1 MCEVCIFSLC
11 NVIHIL
17 PRDDVASVV
26 RRRRKRAELKWNT
39 VWCDDLM
46 CDIHS
51 NDKFGFEVYL
61 GKKSSKDVALS
72 SFRLQGKHSEN
83 YQKKII
89 TKTFS
94 FCDCWLFS
102 FFILCVFFFCRVC
115 FCFCFPTLFDRCC
128 CAAAQTSTFHHHL
141 SPRAL
146 LSAHVHLMGRHS
158 VRWWDEEPTKS
169 IEKHSLEL
177 SSFCRPQ
184 TTAMWWKEKSM
195 KILSFALCRCARR
208 RCRLH

>member
-72 SFRLQGKHSEN
+72 SFRLQGKHSEKLPEKN
-83 YQKKII
+83 NNKNI
-89 TKTFS
+89 
-94 FCDCWLFS
+94 
-102 FFILCVFFFCRVC
+102 FILRLLAVLVFHFVC
-115 FCFCFPTLFDRCC
+115 FLFLPSLFLFLFPNSLW
-128 CAAAQTSTFHHHL
+128 S
-141 SPRAL
+141 L
-146 LSAHVHLMGRHS
+146 LLR
-158 VRWWDEEPTKS
+158 
-169 IEKHSLEL
+169 
-177 SSFCRPQ
+177 CRPDQ
-184 TTAMWWKEKSM
+184 HFSSSSLPARAAIGTRAFDGKAQRAMM
-195 KILSFALCRCARR
+195 RR
-208 RCRLH
+208 RTDEKYRKTLVGIK